1 MSTIL
6 LSISSILLEDF
17 LYITIYFLVTAAYI
31 EKQNNYAAMLLD
43 IAKNRFNSGFV
54 SEIDQVNET
63 THRSV
68 IGLWDIKHT
77 ESLEAVFNF
86 IFPNGY
92 NVADAINGAVIL
104 ATLNVNV
111 DEWNL
116 LIQGLNTQPEVISLS
131 DDKFADIDDD
141 HGHLASSITMES
153 LHRLS
158 KVDVPPHSLVLKTN
172 DICFLT
178 HSISKKEKLA
188 KNSRARIVSMSRYMI
203 RVCSLEANPTYHSIP
218 RVRFRFKL
226 PYNASFHML
235 RTQFPLRLAYAM
247 TIDKSQGQS
256 MNKVI
261 VDIRN
266 SSFSH
271 GQSYVAFS
279 RVRDANNVLIYC
291 QSNQKDDSCVYINN
305 VVYPMLCNIPF
316 S

>member
-1 MSTIL
+1 
-6 LSISSILLEDF
+6 
-17 LYITIYFLVTAAYI
+17 VTAAYVT
-31 EKQNNYAAMLLD
+31 KQNNYASMLLD

-54 SEIDQVNET
+54 SEIDPVDET

-68 IGLWDIKHT
+68 IGLWNINNT
-77 ESLEAVFNF
+77 ENLQDVYNF

-116 LIQGLNTQPEVISLS
+116 CIQGLNTQPEVSSLS
-131 DDKFADIDDD
+131 DDKFADIDDEN
-141 HGHLASSITMES
+141 GHLASSITMES

-158 KVDVPPHSLVLKTN
+158 KVDVPPHSLVLKVN

-188 KNSRARIVSMSRYMI
+188 KNSRVRIVSISRYMI
-203 RVCSLEANPTYHSIP
+203 RICSLETNPTYHSIP

-226 PYNASFHML
+226 PYYASFYML

-261 VDIRN
+261 IDIRN

-279 RVRDANNVLIYC
+279 RVRDANNVLLFC
-291 QSNQKDDSCVYINN
+291 QSDQKDGSCLHIQN

>member
-1 MSTIL
+1 M
-6 LSISSILLEDF
+6 
-17 LYITIYFLVTAAYI
+17 YLVTAAYI

-43 IAKNRFNSGFV
+43 IAKNQFNSGFV
-54 SEIDQVNET
+54 SEIDAVDVT
-63 THRSV
+63 TYRSI
-68 IGLWDIKHT
+68 IGLWNLKAT
-77 ESLEAVFNF
+77 ENLEAVFSF
-86 IFPNGY
+86 MFPNGY
-92 NVADAINGAVIL
+92 NVPDVVNGAVIL

-116 LIQGLNTQPEVISLS
+116 LIQQLNTLPEIISLS
-131 DDKFADIDDD
+131 DDKFADIDDE

-153 LHRLS
+153 LHRMS
-158 KVDVPPHSLVLKTN
+158 KVDVPPHSLILKVN

-188 KNSRARIVSMSRYMI
+188 KNSRVRIVSISRYMI
-203 RVCSLEANPTYHSIP
+203 RVCTLEANPTYHSIP

-226 PYNASFHML
+226 PYHASFHML

-261 VDIRN
+261 IDIRN

-279 RVRDANNVLIYC
+279 RVRDANNVLIFC
-291 QSNQKDDSCVYINN
+291 ESNQKDDSCLYISN

-316 S
+316 AL